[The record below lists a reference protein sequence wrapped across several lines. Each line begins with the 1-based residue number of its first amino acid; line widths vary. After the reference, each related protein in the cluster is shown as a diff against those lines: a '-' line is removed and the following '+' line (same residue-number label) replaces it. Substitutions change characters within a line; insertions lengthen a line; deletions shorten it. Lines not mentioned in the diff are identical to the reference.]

1 MMHEDP
7 QMSVARTTLNDL
19 ELTSVRALVSY
30 AAYHQKTSENLV
42 EQIVS
47 AEFSVAD
54 IAELKRTSFDD
65 AIRFLVDLQVEILL
79 N

>member
-1 MMHEDP
+1 MNDGLHI
-7 QMSVARTTLNDL
+7 SVPRTTLNDL

-47 AEFSVAD
+47 AEFCVAD
-54 IAELKRTSFDD
+54 IAELKRVSFDD
-65 AIRFLVDLQVEILL
+65 AIKFLVDLQVEILL